1 MLSPVAE
8 RHLRPAVAPMRL
20 LVREPEGLLQVNTA
34 SFRGSFASVFSEALR
49 SAGLGSRVLIS
60 QLLRG
65 GVEQGPHRPV
75 QMCGRL
81 TWLRPALEQ
90 CLQGPGTTEEQAA
103 VQQLWQETQRQMLE
117 GAADLVVLDELGLAL
132 SYGLLDADEVLTTLR
147 QRPARMDV
155 ILTGPSMSES
165 IMAMAD
171 QVTELRRDRC

>member
-8 RHLRPAVAPMRL
+8 RHLRPATAPLRL
-20 LVREPEGLLQVNTA
+20 LVREPEGLLQVHTA

-49 SAGLGSRVLIS
+49 SAGLGRRVLIS

-65 GVEQGPHRPV
+65 GVDQGPHRPV

-90 CLQGPGTTEEQAA
+90 CLKGPGTQEERLA
-103 VQQLWQETQRQMLE
+103 VQELWQETQRQLLE
-117 GAADLVVLDELGLAL
+117 GGADLVVLDELGLAL
-132 SYGLLDADEVLTTLR
+132 AYGLLDPDEVLTTLR

-155 ILTGPSMSES
+155 ILTGPSMGDDL
-165 IMAMAD
+165 MAMAD

>member
-8 RHLRPAVAPMRL
+8 RHLRPAMAPMRL
-20 LVREPEGLLQVNTA
+20 LVREPEGLLQVHT
-34 SFRGSFASVFSEALR
+34 SGFRGSFASVFSEALR

-65 GVEQGPHRPV
+65 GVEQGPHSPV

-90 CLQGPGTTEEQAA
+90 CLQAPGTIEEKAA

-117 GAADLVVLDELGLAL
+117 GEADLVVLDELGLAL
-132 SYGLLDADEVLTTLR
+132 SYGLLDSDEVLTTLR

-165 IMAMAD
+165 LMAMAD